1 MKRILNFSGFIFESN
16 GSPQTIADLI
26 QKSAGGIGTD
36 EELLVATILQIKDQ
50 KTLVEVNKILKENPK
65 YSYRSIE
72 DTIKGELGFFDDTSK
87 KIIQSHIKGLK
98 GKTPALTPQK
108 PQSELKDLDIIK
120 EIIPRV
126 KKHEG
131 VKPKKYLDSR
141 NIPTVGI
148 GLNLNRKDAAEKL
161 KAVGANPIKVK
172 NGTQA
177 LSEEQMEKLLISDLK
192 ASKKS
197 VEKIVGNLSSHP
209 AGVQGVL
216 IEMAFN
222 LGASGLSKFE
232 KFLKNVKD
240 KNYKEASREMLN
252 STWSKQVGNRS
263 KTLSEI
269 VAKS

>member
-1 MKRILNFSGFIFESN
+1 MKKILNFNGFIFESN
-16 GSPQTIADLI
+16 GISQTIADLI

-36 EELLVATILQIKDQ
+36 EKLLLSSILQIKNN
-50 KTLVEVNKILKENPK
+50 KTLVEVNKILRENPK
-65 YSYRSIE
+65 YSYKSIE
-72 DTIKGELGFFDDTSK
+72 DTIKGELGFFDGTTK
-87 KIIQSHIKGLK
+87 KIIQSHIKDLK
-98 GKTPALTPQK
+98 EKNPINITKKVQPK
-108 PQSELKDLDIIK
+108 SKDLDIIK

-148 GLNLNRKDAAEKL
+148 GLNLNRKDADEKL
-161 KAVGANPIKVK
+161 KSVGANPIKVK

-177 LSEEQMEKLLISDLK
+177 LTEEQMEKLLMSDLK

-197 VEKIVGNLSSHP
+197 VEKIIGNLSAHP

-252 STWSKQVGNRS
+252 SSWSKQVGNRA